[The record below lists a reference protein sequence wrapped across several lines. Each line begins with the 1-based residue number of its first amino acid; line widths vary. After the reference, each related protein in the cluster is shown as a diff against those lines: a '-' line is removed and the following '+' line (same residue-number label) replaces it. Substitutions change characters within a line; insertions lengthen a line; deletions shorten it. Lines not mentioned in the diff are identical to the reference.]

1 MGRVEG
7 GVGKEKKE
15 RKDKPRGTGSRAE
28 LGRRRRGGKSDVTK
42 EEAKEKNLL
51 ILQTHKC
58 SLSSG
63 RKSLYFE
70 SAVRGLLSLSVRE
83 GNYFLP
89 VVSQVTSYIK
99 PRSLGGCHL

>member
-42 EEAKEKNLL
+42 EEAKEM
-51 ILQTHKC
+51 
-58 SLSSG
+58 
-63 RKSLYFE
+63 
-70 SAVRGLLSLSVRE
+70 LSVFWKE
-83 GNYFLP
+83 
-89 VVSQVTSYIK
+89 K
-99 PRSLGGCHL
+99 PLF